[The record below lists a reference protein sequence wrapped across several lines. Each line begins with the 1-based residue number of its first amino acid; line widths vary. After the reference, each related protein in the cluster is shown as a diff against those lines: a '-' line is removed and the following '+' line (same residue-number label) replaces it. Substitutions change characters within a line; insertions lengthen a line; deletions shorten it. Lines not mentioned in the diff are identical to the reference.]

1 MVLTSYHSK
10 NDEIPGEKQSRSN
23 FNIEASWL
31 QCVESGFS
39 GQFDLAVSNGVSVA
53 MTSLMTI

>member
-10 NDEIPGEKQSRSN
+10 NDEIPGESN
-23 FNIEASWL
+23 REVILISKL
-31 QCVESGFS
+31 QRVESGFS